1 MIFCHVV
8 PRGAGWKRDPS
19 NISDN
24 NSGDFIKVRIVP
36 KRAEK
41 KKCSQLEIWK

>member
-24 NSGDFIKVRIVP
+24 NSGDFNKVRIVP
-36 KRAEK
+36 ESRK
-41 KKCSQLEIWK
+41 KEMQPA